1 MRVVTFIRGSE
12 LSVAIASTYMVAVTM
27 IQTSIYAMLKPYAL
41 TVLGP
46 IMMLLGA
53 DVQYVDIVILGLVL
67 GLSFNFWRR
76 GDEAGFGR
84 LFSLNMLMF
93 FPSVLDFSTFNW
105 VNLILPYEP
114 SPAVGSLWVFGVGLL
129 LQATYLALRYTVRF
143 RMARDEFFE
152 RGADPEDID
161 DVSRGQMG
169 YLAALVLGTVV
180 VSVTVYYL
188 APIVTGMVSTE
199 ALGIPY
205 LHVVVGAA
213 CTLLIAGATV
223 LYLRDGG
230 AQTAP
235 AVQ

>member
-12 LSVAIASTYMVAVTM
+12 LGIAIASTYMVAVTM
-27 IQTSIYAMLKPYAL
+27 IQTSIYAMIKPYVM

-53 DVQYVDIVILGLVL
+53 DIEYVDIVILGLVL

-105 VNLILPYEP
+105 VNLILSYEP
-114 SPAVGSLWVFGVGLL
+114 SPAVSSLWVFGVGLL

-143 RMARDEFFE
+143 RIARDEFFE
-152 RGADPEDID
+152 RGADPDDID
-161 DVSRGQMG
+161 EVSKGQMG

-180 VSVTVYYL
+180 VSATLYYL
-188 APIVTGMVSTE
+188 VPIVTDMVSTE